1 MTDPVAIWHA
11 EHVRFSRMLDFIE
24 QQMVEF
30 HEGGDPD
37 YELLRDVVHYLH
49 HYADQYHHPRE
60 DVAFGRLIS
69 HSPGLR
75 VPVLMLLQE
84 HRVLAAVGET
94 LLGYLEDILEGAVIR
109 RSTIEAAA
117 STYLVYY
124 RHHLA
129 VEEREIV
136 PRAGQLLTPE
146 DWAATAAA
154 VANVPDPVFG
164 NDAGE
169 SYRSLRKRM
178 AGTDRSS

>member
-11 EHVRFSRMLDFIE
+11 EHLRFSSLLDFIE
-24 QQMVEF
+24 EQMAEF

-60 DVAFGRLIS
+60 DVAFGLMIRR
-69 HSPGLR
+69 SPGLR
-75 VPVLMLLQE
+75 VPVLTLLQE

-94 LLGYLEDILEGAVIR
+94 LLDYLEDILEDVMIQ

-129 VEEREIV
+129 LEEREIV
-136 PRAGQLLTPE
+136 PRAAELLTPE
-146 DWAATAAA
+146 DWAAVAAA
-154 VANVPDPVFG
+154 VSAVPDPVFG
-164 NDAGE
+164 NDVGE
-169 SYRSLRKRM
+169 SYRSLRRRI
-178 AGTDRSS
+178 AGAGGRS

>member
-11 EHVRFSRMLDFIE
+11 EHARFANLLDFIE

-60 DVAFGRLIS
+60 DVAFARMIR

-94 LLGYLEDILEGAVIR
+94 LLDYLEAILEDAVIER
-109 RSTIEAAA
+109 KTIEAAA

-129 VEEREIV
+129 LEEREIV
-136 PRAGQLLTPE
+136 PRAAESLTPE
-146 DWAATAAA
+146 DWAAVAAA
-154 VANVPDPVFG
+154 VAAAPDPLFG
-164 NDAGE
+164 GDASE

-178 AGTDRSS
+178 AGMAGS